1 MRQFR
6 NNADFDANVR
16 GALTLGAMLTFILAV
31 ALLGAF
37 RIYRQLDEAANVER
51 TLVRAQQQLSFV
63 VRAQLDE
70 ETGLRGFL
78 ATNER
83 SFLDPFLSAVDTFD
97 RRVDQVRGTLAP
109 LGISEV
115 PPVLAEMKMLHN
127 SWEQNV
133 ARPLLNS
140 PHAPDAL
147 SRETLGKVLVDQ
159 LRSDSNHLTSLL
171 DARLV
176 MAQDDLKKRINETL
190 GGAVASI
197 LLFGV
202 LGIVYVGSRTRMLA
216 RIGRERAIIETLQRV
231 FRTGWDPPPGSKVG
245 TAYISAT
252 ADAGVGG
259 DLFDI
264 RSLTPTTGLL
274 VVADVSGKGIDAAVN
289 TAFVKYSIRTLA
301 RSENDPAKI
310 LSDFNQVFIETIKDP
325 NLFVT
330 VFVGIVDMAEM
341 KLRYASAGHG
351 GAFLRHSA
359 GVRQLPVTGP
369 IIGLDPTMTFE
380 SQTLSLTPS
389 DVLALVTD
397 GLTEARTPKGEQ
409 LDDEGAMRL
418 IAQAPTDPQA
428 CADFLVASV
437 RTHSGGTLTDDLAL
451 LVVSFTALP
460 PTTNAA

>member
-1 MRQFR
+1 MRQLR
-6 NNADFDANVR
+6 HNADLDANVR

-37 RIYRQLDEAANVER
+37 RIYDQLDEAARVER
-51 TLVRAQQQLSFV
+51 ILVLAQQQVSAV
-63 VRAQLDE
+63 ERAQLDE

-78 ATNER
+78 ATGQR
-83 SFLDPFLSAVDTFD
+83 SFLDPFLAAADTFD
-97 RRVDQVRGTLAP
+97 QRADRVGDTLAP
-109 LGISEV
+109 LGIAEV
-115 PPVLAEMKMLHN
+115 GPLIGEMKMLHN

-133 ARPLLNS
+133 ARPLLNA
-140 PHAPDAL
+140 PHSAEAP

-159 LRSDSNHLTSLL
+159 LRSDSSHLSRLL
-171 DARLV
+171 DQRLLL
-176 MAQDDLKKRINETL
+176 AQNDLRERINETL

-197 LLFGV
+197 VLFGV
-202 LGIVYVGSRTRMLA
+202 LGIIYVGSRTRMLA

-231 FRTGWDPPPGSKVG
+231 FRTGWDPPPGARVG

-264 RSLTPTTGLL
+264 RRLTPTSGLL

-289 TAFVKYSIRTLA
+289 TAFVKYSIRMLA
-301 RSENDPAKI
+301 RHEDDPSHI
-310 LSDFNQVFIETIKDP
+310 LSEFNAVFIETIKDP

-330 VFVGIVDMAEM
+330 VFVGIVDIATMR
-341 KLRYASAGHG
+341 LRYASAGHG
-351 GAFLRHSA
+351 GAFLRSGS

-369 IIGLDPTMTFE
+369 VIGLDPSMTFE
-380 SQTLSLTPS
+380 VESLSLTPT
-389 DVLALVTD
+389 DVLVLVTD
-397 GLTEARTPKGEQ
+397 GLTEARDPKGEQ

-418 IAQAPTDPQA
+418 IAEAPTEPQE

-437 RTHSGGTLTDDLAL
+437 RAHSGGTLTDDLAL
-451 LVVSFTALP
+451 LVVSFSAP
-460 PTTNAA
+460 AAEANAA

>member
-1 MRQFR
+1 MRQLR
-6 NNADFDANVR
+6 THADLDANVR

-37 RIYRQLDEAANVER
+37 RIYRQLDDAAEVER

-78 ATNER
+78 ATDQR

-97 RRVDQVRGTLAP
+97 QRVDQVRLTLAP
-109 LGISEV
+109 LGIHEV
-115 PPVLAEMKMLHN
+115 SPVLAEMKMLHN

-147 SRETLGKVLVDQ
+147 SRQTLGKVLVDQ
-159 LRSDSNHLTSLL
+159 LRSDSNHLTTLL
-171 DARLV
+171 DARLLL
-176 MAQDDLKKRINETL
+176 AQDDLKQRINETL
-190 GGAVASI
+190 GGAVFSI
-197 LLFGV
+197 VLFGV
-202 LGIVYVGSRTRMLA
+202 LGIIYVGSRTRMLA

-231 FRTGWDPPPGSKVG
+231 FRTGWDPPPGSRVG

-301 RSENDPAKI
+301 RSEDDPARI
-310 LSDFNQVFIETIKDP
+310 LFDFNQVFIETIKDP

-330 VFVGIVDMAEM
+330 VFVGIVDMAAM
-341 KLRYASAGHG
+341 TLHYASAGHS
-351 GAFLRHSA
+351 GAFLRHST

-369 IIGLDPTMTFE
+369 IIGLDPSMTYE
-380 SQTLSLTPS
+380 AQTVSLTPA
-389 DVLALVTD
+389 DVLVLVTD
-397 GLTEARTPKGEQ
+397 GLTEARDPNGEQ
-409 LDDEGAMRL
+409 LDDDGAIRL
-418 IAQAPTDPQA
+418 IGESPTDPQA
-428 CADFLVASV
+428 CADFLVSSV

-451 LVVSFTALP
+451 LVVSFSGQP
-460 PTTNAA
+460 PAANEA